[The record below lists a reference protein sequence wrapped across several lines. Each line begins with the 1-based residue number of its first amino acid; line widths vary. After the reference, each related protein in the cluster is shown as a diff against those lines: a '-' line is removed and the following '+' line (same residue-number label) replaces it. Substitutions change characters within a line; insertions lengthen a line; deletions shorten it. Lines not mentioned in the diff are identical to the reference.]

1 MRICPRFSPS
11 VATPTLKHRV
21 RLWLFLTAASF
32 LPRMMWAA
40 GAVAAMS
47 SITFP
52 AISAM
57 VSRNTDPDQQGECLG
72 THLMG
77 GGSTQQVLGW
87 AGTSVPAVECLC
99 THRVLTPTLSMAGAL
114 QGNSQVM
121 QVGVWW
127 CLSEAEEAAAFCLPH
142 STSPSPQLNSSSL
155 LLDVPMLIS
164 VCKAASPALLIF
176 VEPGT
181 EGSCSS
187 ANPSPCTSA

>member
-1 MRICPRFSPS
+1 
-11 VATPTLKHRV
+11 
-21 RLWLFLTAASF
+21 
-32 LPRMMWAA
+32 
-40 GAVAAMS
+40 
-47 SITFP
+47 
-52 AISAM
+52 
-57 VSRNTDPDQQGECLG
+57 
-72 THLMG
+72 
-77 GGSTQQVLGW
+77 
-87 AGTSVPAVECLC
+87 
-99 THRVLTPTLSMAGAL
+99 MAGAL

-187 ANPSPCTSA
+187 ANPSPCTSAQIQVLDLVSKYH